1 METAQLPEVRER
13 TRGEDIRPWAVTA
26 GVGLLLMSALAGFS
40 NFGVV
45 ERLKTAAD
53 IAASEGLFRAG
64 VAGLAGVVVLDIV
77 VAVALYRFFIPV
89 NKNLSLLAATFRL
102 TYAAVFMVA
111 LGHLLAALRVL
122 DQPQAVL
129 HELDAFS
136 DVWLT
141 GLGLFGCHL
150 VLIGYLAYR
159 SGYVPKL
166 LGALLVIAGLGYV
179 ADAAGT
185 IFGHNP
191 GIANFTFLGEFVL
204 ALWLVVRGGRIRTEQ
219 SRVRSRPGRES

>member
-13 TRGEDIRPWAVTA
+13 TRGEDLRPWAVTA
-26 GVGLLLMSALAGFS
+26 GAGLLLMSALAGFS

-179 ADAAGT
+179 ADAVGT
-185 IFGHNP
+185 VFGHSP

>member
-1 METAQLPEVRER
+1 METVQLPEVRER
-13 TRGEDIRPWAVTA
+13 TAVEDIRPWAVTA
-26 GVGLLLMSALAGFS
+26 GAGLLLMSALAGFA

-45 ERLKTAAD
+45 EQLKTAAD

-64 VAGLAGVVVLDIV
+64 IAGLFGVIVLDIV
-77 VAVALYRFFIPV
+77 VAVALYRFFSPV
-89 NKNLSLLAATFRL
+89 SKNLSLLAATFRL
-102 TYAAVFMVA
+102 VYAAVFMVA
-111 LGHLLAALRVL
+111 LGHLLAVLRL
-122 DQPQAVL
+122 LGDPQAVL

-159 SGYVPKL
+159 SGYVPRL

-179 ADAAGT
+179 ADAVGT
-185 IFGHNP
+185 ISGHNLV
-191 GIANFTFLGEFVL
+191 IANFTFLGEFLL
-204 ALWLVVRGGRIRTEQ
+204 ALWLVVRGGRVRTEQ